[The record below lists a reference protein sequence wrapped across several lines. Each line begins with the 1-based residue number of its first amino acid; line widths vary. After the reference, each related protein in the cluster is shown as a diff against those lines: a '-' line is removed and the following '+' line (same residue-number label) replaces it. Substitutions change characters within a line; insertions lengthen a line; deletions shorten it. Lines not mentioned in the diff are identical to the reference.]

1 MSKKLLNQLKSRL
14 KTRRDYL
21 LKEINLRL
29 KEIKD
34 SGGYRLTDTAD
45 IASNIIEEQVVM
57 SLAQG
62 EAKEIEQIDN
72 ALRKLKSGKSGKY
85 GICERCGKKINKQRL
100 RAIPFVDLCIKC
112 KESEER
118 EEGLNVEKV
127 YGNVTGNFGRLDDE
141 YDEVYTNQK
150 NKAKAN
156 NPYDN

>member
-34 SGGYRLTDTAD
+34 SGGCRLTDTAD

-72 ALRKLKSGKSGKY
+72 ALDKLKSGKSGKY
-85 GICERCGKKINKQRL
+85 GICERCGKKINKERL

-112 KESEER
+112 KEAEES
-118 EEGLNVEKV
+118 
-127 YGNVTGNFGRLDDE
+127 YGRLDDE
-141 YDEVYTNQK
+141 YDDIYTNQK